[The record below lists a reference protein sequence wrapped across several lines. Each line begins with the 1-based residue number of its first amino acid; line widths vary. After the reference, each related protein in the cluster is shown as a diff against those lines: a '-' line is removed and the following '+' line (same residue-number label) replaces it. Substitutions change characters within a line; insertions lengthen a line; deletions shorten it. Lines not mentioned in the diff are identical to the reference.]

1 MLYAMGS
8 FMFPEI
14 MQTWCAAMR
23 DQTAVQM
30 IASATLQHQMQS
42 HLVHAVEASAELLEE
57 EMELPY
63 QLATQPARLSAPR
76 RAQRAKAT
84 VRHH

>member
-1 MLYAMGS
+1 MLYAMDS

-42 HLVHAVEASAELLEE
+42 QLVHAVEASAELLEE

-63 QLATQPARLSAPR
+63 QLATQSTRQPAPR
-76 RAQRAKAT
+76 RARRANVEA
-84 VRHH
+84 RHH